1 MAELAEK
8 IIRETPEW
16 EIISPAQL
24 GIINFRYI
32 SNGTLS
38 EKELD
43 MINQNI
49 SKKITESG
57 FAQVFTTELYGKKV
71 LRMCTINPETTEKD
85 IYDTIEVLTESSA
98 IFK

>member
-1 MAELAEK
+1 
-8 IIRETPEW
+8 
-16 EIISPAQL
+16 
-24 GIINFRYI
+24 
-32 SNGTLS
+32 
-38 EKELD
+38 

-57 FAQVFTTELYGKKV
+57 FAQVFTTELCGKKV

-85 IYDTIEVLTESSA
+85 IYDTIEKLTESSA